1 MSRYLKVFAAPLLA
15 ALVLPAAAAA
25 RSVSGTVL
33 QTDPAHHIIRVVEG
47 PGKVESFHYKGKLGR
62 GVRPGSL
69 VKLNAHGHRASGI
82 HARYR
87 PHRVQV
93 LGRVVS
99 AASNGLTVSLPDGRL
114 FRVNSGH
121 TRSAR
126 GASAHASNVSVNVL
140 GLQPGQLVK
149 ITIDYQANGDV
160 AITIELMPSSEPP
173 SDNPGDNNGDTPG
186 DNTGQP
192 SCAGPDAAD
201 GKVLG
206 INRDNGTFTIG
217 QPWGDESVYDAS
229 ADVLSHIHEGDQVLV
244 RFTPDAPSTATDA
257 RIISSKVA
265 AADPDVNVADGT
277 VNRVNSTAAQFTVI
291 QSNRTGGLTLDA
303 ACWILDR
310 VWTSED
316 VHVIYHVSP
325 SGDLVADTVDAN
337 DGSEFLSHS

>member
-1 MSRYLKVFAAPLLA
+1 MTRYLRIFAAPLFV
-15 ALVLPAAAAA
+15 ALILPATAAA
-25 RSVSGTVL
+25 RPVSGTVL
-33 QTDPAHHIIRVVEG
+33 QTNPAHHVIRIVEG
-47 PGKVESFHYKGKLGR
+47 PGKVESFYYKGKLGA

-69 VKLNAHGHRASGI
+69 VKLNANGHRATGI

-93 LGRVVS
+93 LGRVVK
-99 AASNGLTVSLPDGRL
+99 AASSGLTVSLPDGRL
-114 FRVNSGH
+114 FQVKGGGG

-126 GASAHASNVSVNVL
+126 TLAHAAGNVSVNVL
-140 GLQPGQLVK
+140 GLQPGQLIK
-149 ITIDYQANGDV
+149 ITIDYQANGDM

-173 SDNPGDNNGDTPG
+173 SDNPGDENPG
-186 DNTGQP
+186 DNSGQP
-192 SCAGPDAAD
+192 DCAGPDAAD

-217 QPWGDESVYDAS
+217 QPWNDESVYKAS
-229 ADVLSHIHEGDQVLV
+229 AEVLAHIHEGDQVLV
-244 RFTPDAPSTATDA
+244 RFTPDDPSTATDA

-265 AADPDVNVADGT
+265 AADPDVKVADGT
-277 VNRVNSTAAQFTVI
+277 VNRVNLTAAQFTVI
-291 QSNRTGGLTLDA
+291 QSNRTGALTLNG

-316 VHVIYHVSP
+316 VHVIYHVAP